1 MERERAKAGD
11 AVRPIGAHRKMLVVR
26 TMPGPNGT
34 GDDDDVVCRWHDR
47 DGVHQQTFK
56 AGQLEVLNSA
66 AQAHNPAR
74 RTLM

>member
-11 AVRPIGAHRKMLVVR
+11 AVRPIGWHRKMLVVR
-26 TMPGPNGT
+26 TTPGASGNAE
-34 GDDDDVVCRWHDR
+34 DEDVLCRWHDR

-56 AGQLEVLNSA
+56 SGQLEVLNSA

-74 RTLM
+74 RTLL